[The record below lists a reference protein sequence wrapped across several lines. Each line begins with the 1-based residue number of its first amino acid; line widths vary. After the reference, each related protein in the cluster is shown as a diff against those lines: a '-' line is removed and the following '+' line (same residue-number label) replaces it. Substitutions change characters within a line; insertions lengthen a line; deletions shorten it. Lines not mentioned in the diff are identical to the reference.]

1 MKISG
6 MLSILVK
13 YSLFMKTTL
22 LLAAFAIL
30 TLGAQSCK
38 QCTECTKYP
47 GEPLKLCKKDYASDD
62 SYDAA
67 YKHAIADG
75 YKCD

>member
-1 MKISG
+1 MPNAYY
-6 MLSILVK
+6 LASILHT
-13 YSLFMKTTL
+13 MKTKLIL
-22 LLAAFAIL
+22 LPFAIL
-30 TLGAQSCK
+30 TFCFQSCK
-38 QCTECTKYP
+38 QCTECTKFP

-62 SYDAA
+62 SYNAA